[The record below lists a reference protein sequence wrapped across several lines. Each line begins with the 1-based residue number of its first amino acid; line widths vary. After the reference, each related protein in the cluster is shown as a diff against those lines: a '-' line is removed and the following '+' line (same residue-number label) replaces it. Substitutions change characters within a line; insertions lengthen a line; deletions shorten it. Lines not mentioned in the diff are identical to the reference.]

1 MVIDSQDRLWLVHPT
16 LLGVPKWTW
25 GSALLRYSIS
35 SQYNMPG
42 RPIWDKVDILVPHIP
57 ELEQMEPE
65 SPLKSRLGWI
75 SRAHPFIRSDGAV
88 IIPLANENFDIAVMA
103 ITQDGG
109 ETWTFS
115 KPVPGGRVTQP
126 SLVEFSDGSMSA
138 FFRSSKRI
146 RRSDS
151 SDGGVTWS
159 ELAMTELPH
168 PGAGIEAI
176 MLRNGHLLMIYND
189 REDARDRLAVSISTD
204 GGQTWKWT
212 RHLEDTSGGR
222 FDYPSIIQAK
232 DNTLHATYS
241 YNLNTIKHVH
251 FSEAWVIGGDHEI

>member
-1 MVIDSQDRLWLVHPT
+1 MIRREV
-16 LLGVPKWTW
+16 
-25 GSALLRYSIS
+25 SAPMSNVSVAKVNTDLESSVEFWMEMIS
-35 SQYNMPG
+35 S
-42 RPIWDKVDILVPHIP
+42 
-57 ELEQMEPE
+57 
-65 SPLKSRLGWI
+65 S
-75 SRAHPFIRSDGAV
+75 
-88 IIPLANENFDIAVMA
+88 
-103 ITQDGG
+103 
-109 ETWTFS
+109 
-115 KPVPGGRVTQP
+115 

-159 ELAMTELPH
+159 DLAMTELPH

-232 DNTLHATYS
+232 DNTLHATYG
-241 YNLNTIKHVH
+241 YNLNTIKHVR
-251 FSEAWVIGGDHEI
+251 FSEAWIQRRES